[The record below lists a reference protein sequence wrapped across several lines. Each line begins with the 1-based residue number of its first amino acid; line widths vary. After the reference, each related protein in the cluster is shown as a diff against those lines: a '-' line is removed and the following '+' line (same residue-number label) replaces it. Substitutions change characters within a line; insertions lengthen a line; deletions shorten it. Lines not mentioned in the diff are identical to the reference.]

1 MQLIQSEIDRMN
13 AAAKLKGISPEQKAE
28 SDRKA
33 WRAWLAR
40 YAARLQREAEAG
52 GDSARRVQ
60 VMNETNPR
68 WVLHRLICVR

>member
-40 YAARLQREAEAG
+40 YAARLHREAEAG
-52 GDSARRVQ
+52 ADSVKRVR

-68 WVLHRLICVR
+68 